1 MEKAYSRI
9 NWKNGSRS
17 TDTPLNETNMN
28 LMDSAID
35 VIDGRVCQH
44 DAQIQTLQGY
54 ETRAAQSAAEALQSA
69 QDSEDSA
76 TDSANSATEA
86 SQSASASALSAS
98 SASASAT
105 SASQSA
111 SSASTSE
118 TNASQSEANALASEQ
133 NAKTSEDNAKESE
146 ENAETY
152 QNNALIYKDLAYG
165 YKNEAQSADM
175 SAQQSASNASTS
187 ETNASASATLS
198 QSYAVGGT
206 NTRTGEDTDNAKY
219 YKEQAQQIADNFTID
234 NETPTFTQ
242 ASTRANINSGETIST
257 IMGKI
262 KKFFADLK
270 TVAFTGN
277 ASDVSFDNTGT
288 ASSSTTVQAGLKEAL
303 ANSAPT
309 ASNVPYTNTTSGLSA
324 TNVQGAIDEVVD
336 ISGNTSSALVEQSIG
351 TFPEFA
357 ISTNSADSYYSGGRG
372 GVRNSSE
379 KLLIFSVSHLSSD
392 GTKVSVGVQLY
403 ASSQEA
409 LEQSSYTQY
418 GKLTTSSYKTQSGNT
433 VYSGTQTGRWV
444 IAIPSTD
451 ELLKANYCASVTI
464 DGKTKRIQNVV
475 DMKYRSGRNFWL
487 GYNPMVDQIIDEV
500 LFGDIDYPSGIYST
514 KSNNEIISLFENSVA
529 HNEPTTTASQAY
541 SVGQYMTQYGNLKKV
556 TKAIASGESITSNNT
571 SNTTVGEELR
581 QLNSDLSN
589 KQSKT
594 DNSLSTSSKTVVGAI
609 NEVKTNVQTL
619 SASMLKMNVV
629 DVTVT
634 FPAKSTRSVQVT
646 PATLGLSGKTLTSI
660 SVSVSMTPTSMYN
673 NYFVSVS
680 PYTNPNGVYLN
691 IYNATDSQA
700 NVPLLLTVLYTE
712 S

>member
-69 QDSEDSA
+69 QDAEDSA
-76 TDSANSATEA
+76 TDSANSASA
-86 SQSASASALSAS
+86 SSQSASASALSAS

-118 TNASQSEANALASEQ
+118 TNASQSETNALASER
-133 NAKTSEDNAKESE
+133 NAKASEDNAKESE

-152 QNNALIYKDLAYG
+152 QNNALVYKDLAYG

-219 YKEQAQQIADNFTID
+219 YKEQAEQIADNFNIN
-234 NETPTFTQ
+234 NETPTFAQ

-288 ASSSTTVQAGLKEAL
+288 TSSSTTVQAGLVEAL
-303 ANSAPT
+303 SATVPT

-324 TNVQGAIDEVVD
+324 TNVQSAIDEVVD

-357 ISTNSADSYYSGGRG
+357 ISTNSADSYYSDGRG
-372 GVRNSSE
+372 GVRDSNDKIIIIGMCRYNESNSGQYYVGFM
-379 KLLIFSVSHLSSD
+379 LY
-392 GTKVSVGVQLY
+392 GTSAQ
-403 ASSQEA
+403 A
-409 LEQSSYTQY
+409 LAQSSYTPY
-418 GKLTTSSYKTQSGNT
+418 GQISIHTFVTPQGNT
-433 VYSGTQTGRWV
+433 VYVARQDSGWV
-444 IAIPSTD
+444 YNTVTNPYTASST
-451 ELLKANYCASVTI
+451 KVTI
-464 DGKTKRIQNVV
+464 NGNTATLNNVFIQNT
-475 DMKYRSGRNFWL
+475 SGVITSSQADKML
-487 GYNPMVDQIIDEV
+487 LTIVDEV
-500 LFGDIDYPSGIYST
+500 LFGNKEYSSGIYQV

-529 HNEPTTTASQAY
+529 HNEPNTTASQAY
-541 SVGQYMTQYGNLKKV
+541 SVGQYLTQGGNLKKV
-556 TKAIASGESITSNNT
+556 TSAIASGEPITGNNT

-581 QLNSDLSN
+581 QLNSDLTDKSFTVMASN
-589 KQSKT
+589 QS
-594 DNSLSTSSKTVVGAI
+594 I
-609 NEVKTNVQTL
+609 N
-619 SASMLKMNVV
+619 
-629 DVTVT
+629 
-634 FPAKSTRSVQVT
+634 
-646 PATLGLSGKTLTSI
+646 LTSFDCKRFGSMGKLSI
-660 SVSVSMTPTSMYN
+660 FGTTVRQLDANKAYFIPNLYINGMQNVNLYGCGITQTVAGSTDGADSFPCVVFVSGHSVCFTPLVTIPN
-673 NYFVSVS
+673 NYGIGIELLCYLVS
-680 PYTNPNGVYLN
+680 
-691 IYNATDSQA
+691 
-700 NVPLLLTVLYTE
+700 
-712 S
+712 